1 MSEYKNPDYSPPRS
15 EDEPIQR
22 YQKGERYF
30 GETELDKETIDFREA
45 CLEDIIFTP
54 RSFLTADF
62 RNAKLMGA
70 DFSDCNLKTCDF
82 RGADLRNARFNG
94 AAIDATQF
102 TGANF
107 HGADFS
113 GATCYGIVLDR
124 GEYQYPTPDPVNMVV
139 RTKEGGGLECTYGP
153 EPLRS
158 SPGPGAGSGWP
169 SPALLRPAAVGSP

>member
-15 EDEPIQR
+15 EDELIQR

-94 AAIDATQF
+94 AAIDAT
-102 TGANF
+102 
-107 HGADFS
+107 
-113 GATCYGIVLDR
+113 
-124 GEYQYPTPDPVNMVV
+124 
-139 RTKEGGGLECTYGP
+139 
-153 EPLRS
+153 RS
-158 SPGPGAGSGWP
+158 RCSCCHDTIRFIDSAQSRNDEMGN
-169 SPALLRPAAVGSP
+169 R

>member
-15 EDEPIQR
+15 EDELIQR

-70 DFSDCNLKTCDF
+70 DFSDLSEGYKRVCRLST
-82 RGADLRNARFNG
+82 RHIAR
-94 AAIDATQF
+94 
-102 TGANF
+102 
-107 HGADFS
+107 
-113 GATCYGIVLDR
+113 
-124 GEYQYPTPDPVNMVV
+124 PVNRVV
-139 RTKEGGGLECTYGP
+139 RRPRGLTKLS
-153 EPLRS
+153 L
-158 SPGPGAGSGWP
+158 
-169 SPALLRPAAVGSP
+169 